1 MNRFRVPTGLVLISL
16 FATLVSSASAQPPG
30 PPGGRGG
37 RGGPPPGGPGAGAP
51 VAFEAN
57 TVPKDDDEA
66 KILKA
71 IDDIVRQQGRRMN
84 VPSADGRL
92 LRTLVESLDAKRVVE
107 IGTSNGISA
116 IWMAIALRK
125 TGGHLITHEIDPDTA
140 AVARENFATAGVTE
154 LITVV
159 EGNAHETVTKLEG
172 PIDLVFIDA
181 DKEGYLDYFEKLLP
195 LVRPGGMLCA
205 HNMNVRQADSAFVKA
220 ITTNPEVETLF
231 YMQGGGMSIS
241 MKKR

>member
-1 MNRFRVPTGLVLISL
+1 MKRFHRPIALMLISL
-16 FATLVSSASAQPPG
+16 FTILVGSVSAQPPG
-30 PPGGRGG
+30 SPGGRGG

-51 VAFEAN
+51 VAFEAS
-57 TVPKDDDEA
+57 TVAKDDDEA
-66 KILKA
+66 KILKS
-71 IDDIVRQQGRRMN
+71 IDDIIREQGRRMN
-84 VPSADGRL
+84 VPPADGRL
-92 LRTLVESLDAKRVVE
+92 LRTLAESLDAKRVVE
-107 IGTSNGISA
+107 VGTSNGISA

-125 TGGHLITHEIDPDTA
+125 TGGHLITLEIDPNVA
-140 AVARENFATAGVTE
+140 ALARQNFERAGVAE

-181 DKEGYLDYFEKLLP
+181 DKEGYLNYFEKLLP
-195 LVRPGGMLCA
+195 LVRPGGILCA
-205 HNMNVRQADSAFVKA
+205 HNMTARQADPAFVKA

>member
-1 MNRFRVPTGLVLISL
+1 MNGFRVPTGLMLMSV
-16 FATLVSSASAQPPG
+16 FAMLVGSVSAQPPG

-37 RGGPPPGGPGAGAP
+37 PPPRGPGAGAP
-51 VAFEAN
+51 TAFEAS

-84 VPSADGRL
+84 VPPADGRL

-140 AVARENFATAGVTE
+140 AVARENFGTAGVAE

-205 HNMNVRQADSAFVKA
+205 HNMNVRQADPAFVKA
-220 ITTNPEVETLF
+220 ITSNPDVETLF